1 LANGRST
8 KALGVLFMLAIL
20 TLVFC
25 AGAYLGQLTF
35 EPRVIIE
42 HEVIER
48 VVYKPVER
56 VIERVVYEPVEK
68 IIETVVYEPV
78 EKVIVEHVETTKP
91 LREFQSLEELEQW
104 LVNIEVLDIHF
115 DMVDKETGQHIKGFD
130 CEDYA
135 IRLQEKALRDG
146 YVMSFEVIRPVEY
159 NALFKQKRIPA
170 DKIHAIN
177 SVIIG
182 NEVYYI
188 EPQTREVVL
197 SLTSIKVDYLSLLF
211 LFPDYSV
218 KPIVLSLIHIA
229 SLVTRKIS
237 AIRLTSLTSAHFF
250 STHILGIRIQPA
262 K

>member
-1 LANGRST
+1 MANGRST
-8 KALGVLFMLAIL
+8 KALGVLFMLATL

-56 VIERVVYEPVEK
+56 IVETIVYKPVEK

-104 LVNIEVLDIHF
+104 LDNIGVLDIRF
-115 DMVDKETGQHIKGFD
+115 DVVDKETGQHIQTFD

-146 YVMSFEVIRPVEY
+146 YIISFEIIHSAEY
-159 NALFKQKRIPA
+159 NTLFKQKRIPSGA
-170 DKIHAIN
+170 IHAIN
-177 SVIIG
+177 LVTLG
-182 NEVYYI
+182 NDIYYI
-188 EPQTREVVL
+188 EPQTHEIVFVA
-197 SLTSIKVDYLSLLF
+197 YL
-211 LFPDYSV
+211 D
-218 KPIVLSLIHIA
+218 
-229 SLVTRKIS
+229 
-237 AIRLTSLTSAHFF
+237 
-250 STHILGIRIQPA
+250 
-262 K
+262 

>member
-1 LANGRST
+1 VANGRFNRT
-8 KALGVLFMLAIL
+8 LRVLFILAIL

-48 VVYKPVER
+48 VVYKPVVRIVET
-56 VIERVVYEPVEK
+56 IIYKPVEK

-104 LVNIEVLDIHF
+104 LVNIEVLDIRF
-115 DMVDKETGQHIKGFD
+115 DVVDKETSERIEKFD

-146 YVMSFEVIRPVEY
+146 YTISFEVIHSAEY
-159 NALFKQKRIPA
+159 NALFKQKRMPS
-170 DKIHAIN
+170 DTIHAIN
-177 SVIIG
+177 SVILG
-182 NEVYYI
+182 NEIYYI
-188 EPQTREVVL
+188 EPQTHEVAFVA
-197 SLTSIKVDYLSLLF
+197 YL
-211 LFPDYSV
+211 D
-218 KPIVLSLIHIA
+218 
-229 SLVTRKIS
+229 
-237 AIRLTSLTSAHFF
+237 
-250 STHILGIRIQPA
+250 
-262 K
+262 